1 MKPCNPCRV
10 LCEDGSSIVET
21 ALLMPFLLLL
31 LTGAIDLGRAYF
43 MAIEVSSAAEA
54 GALYGTQ
61 NSSDTAG
68 MVTAAT
74 LDAPEVSN
82 LASVATYGC
91 ECSDGS
97 SVSASCISL
106 PLCTYNVVNFVEVDT
121 SATYTSILPYPGIPT
136 TIALTA
142 KARMRAGH

>member
-1 MKPCNPCRV
+1 MKRPNLSKTV
-10 LCEDGSSIVET
+10 NEDGSSILET
-21 ALLMPFLLLL
+21 TLLMPFLVLLL
-31 LTGAIDLGRAYF
+31 MGAVDFGRAYF

-61 NSSDTAG
+61 NASDTAG

-82 LASVATYGC
+82 LAPVATYGC

-97 SVSASCISL
+97 SVSASCTSL

-121 SATYTSILPYPGIPT
+121 AATYTPIFPYPGIPT
-136 TIALTA
+136 SIALTA
-142 KARMRAGH
+142 KARMRAAN

>member
-1 MKPCNPCRV
+1 MKRRSPGSMAD
-10 LCEDGSSIVET
+10 EDGSSIVET

-31 LTGAIDLGRAYF
+31 LTGAVDFGRAYF
-43 MAIEVSSAAEA
+43 MAIEVSSSAEA

-61 NSSDTAG
+61 NVSDTAG

-74 LDAPEVSN
+74 LDAPEVGN
-82 LASVATYGC
+82 LVPVAIYGC

-97 SVSASCISL
+97 SVSASCVSL
-106 PLCTYNVVNFVEVDT
+106 PLCTYNVVNFVEVDA
-121 SATYTSILPYPGIPT
+121 SATYTSILPYPGLPS